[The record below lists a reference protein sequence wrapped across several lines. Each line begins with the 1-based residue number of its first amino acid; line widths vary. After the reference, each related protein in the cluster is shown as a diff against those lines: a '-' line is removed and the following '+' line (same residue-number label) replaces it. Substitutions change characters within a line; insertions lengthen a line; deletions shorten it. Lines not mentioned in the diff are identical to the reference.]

1 MVYVSTVYSNCNRDL
16 IGEEFY
22 PPPVNPEQIIKFVE
36 HMEDSFADK
45 IHPITTDLIA
55 PWPNTY
61 VYTKAITEDLVR
73 RFGTNLPIAVVR
85 PSIVVS
91 TVEDP
96 IPGNIK
102 NILIVFGW

>member
-1 MVYVSTVYSNCNRDL
+1 MVYVSTVYSNCNRKQ
-16 IGEEFY
+16 IGEQFY
-22 PPPVNPEQIIKFVE
+22 PPPVNPEQMIKFVE
-36 HMEDSFADK
+36 NMDDSFEDK
-45 IHPITTDLIA
+45 LHVVTTDLIK

-73 RFGTNLPIAVVR
+73 RLGANLPIAIVR

-96 IPGNIK
+96 IPGI
-102 NILIVFGW
+102 